1 MTEGGETQDW
11 DDKEERRRIG
21 NGRGGRC
28 KLWMRS
34 AEKVSLRTT
43 VKSKKLALHDSGRGG
58 VTSWQNRQT
67 SCYLKQTKQ
76 TNYHSKQA
84 KQTNRHSE
92 QTKQN
97 QLSLEADKKNQLS
110 LRAGKT
116 NQLSLRAGKARVESR
131 SMYKNHLP
139 GMA

>member
-43 VKSKKLALHDSGRGG
+43 VKRRNSPYNDSGRGEII
-58 VTSWQNRQT
+58 
-67 SCYLKQTKQ
+67 L
-76 TNYHSKQA
+76 A
-84 KQTNRHSE
+84 K
-92 QTKQN
+92 
-97 QLSLEADKKNQLS
+97 
-110 LRAGKT
+110 
-116 NQLSLRAGKARVESR
+116 
-131 SMYKNHLP
+131 
-139 GMA
+139 